1 MVFPTSG
8 KNVPKNDSTRKQRKE
23 KRKRNDAIGAKT
35 SLRMEP
41 LSPIKYDAR
50 IHFGGKTIR
59 SEYLKDLEK

>member
-1 MVFPTSG
+1 MFLKMIQPESKG
-8 KNVPKNDSTRKQRKE
+8 K

-50 IHFGGKTIR
+50 IHFGGKTIWG
-59 SEYLKDLEK
+59 EYFKDLEK